1 MVAIWELADNARI
14 EDFGGGRGLEVQI
27 KTQRSYD
34 SGRGASFEE
43 TSARV
48 IHQNRMPLA
57 DIESRSNSCY

>member
-27 KTQRSYD
+27 KTQRSDD
-34 SGRGASFEE
+34 SGRGACFEE

-48 IHQNRMPLA
+48 IHQDRMLPS
-57 DIESRSNSCY
+57 DMECRRNSFQ